1 MSARHR
7 KKRKGDNEMK
17 TVWFKSVNGGLYFF
31 EELKLIWME
40 QNPKEK
46 FELCNFNAWADAK
59 GFKRI

>member
-1 MSARHR
+1 M
-7 KKRKGDNEMK
+7 E
-17 TVWFKSVNGGLYFF
+17 TVWFKGVNGSLYFF

-46 FELCNFNAWADAK
+46 FELCNFNVWSDAK